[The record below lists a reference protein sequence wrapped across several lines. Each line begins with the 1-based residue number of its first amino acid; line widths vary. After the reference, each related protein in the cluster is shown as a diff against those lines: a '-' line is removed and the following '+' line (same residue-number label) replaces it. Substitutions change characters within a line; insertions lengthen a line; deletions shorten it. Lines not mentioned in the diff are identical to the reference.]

1 MSYSITLYC
10 DPRRVLLGRRR
21 SPSAVIH
28 RMLRAPCVSACLE
41 SLDVL
46 STLRGDIAMVTE
58 PWDPEVAYSE
68 GYPDKTG
75 PILILWGIVQYH
87 RFS

>member
-1 MSYSITLYC
+1 
-10 DPRRVLLGRRR
+10 
-21 SPSAVIH
+21 
-28 RMLRAPCVSACLE
+28 
-41 SLDVL
+41 
-46 STLRGDIAMVTE
+46 MVTE